1 MKKTIIVA
9 ALALPSSVAVSAQE
23 RMSAEQREKAIAERI
38 GSAADRMAKD
48 FDLKDDAKK
57 SFVETYTAYQKE
69 MFATN
74 QNQGQRLE
82 QNGRDGEKKELTKE
96 EAEARIKQNFE
107 RQEQQIATMQKRL
120 EVQKKYAEEF
130 GKVLTPQ
137 QVLKVLNPQR
147 GQHGGR
153 VAKVTGTTSVVEA
166 SKAVLVAVASEAA
179 IVVAALAALA
189 AVASKT
195 SIIHKKIKKK
205 VQSLAA
211 LDFFL

>member
-9 ALALPSSVAVSAQE
+9 VLALLSSTAVSAQE

-48 FDLKDDAKK
+48 FDLKEDAKK

-96 EAEARIKQNFE
+96 DAEARIKQNFE

-120 EVQKKYAEEF
+120 EVQKKYVEEF

-147 GQHGGR
+147 GQGNRDQMRRNGDGNNERRGNFEGGSR
-153 VAKVTGTTSVVEA
+153 GGG
-166 SKAVLVAVASEAA
+166 
-179 IVVAALAALA
+179 
-189 AVASKT
+189 
-195 SIIHKKIKKK
+195 
-205 VQSLAA
+205 
-211 LDFFL
+211 FGGGPRGGGFGGPGGGF